1 MAPDSSS
8 SQVVAEQVR
17 KRPFRPGGWTFYG
30 QVGLVPLPLEWMF
43 KQNYKS
49 HVYEGFFQN
58 ENLLDRKIT
67 KNIKNIYK
75 ILRYI

>member
-1 MAPDSSS
+1 MA
-8 SQVVAEQVR
+8 
-17 KRPFRPGGWTFYG
+17 KW
-30 QVGLVPLPLEWMF
+30 GLVPLPLEWMF

-67 KNIKNIYK
+67 KNIKNIYR
-75 ILRYI
+75 ILRYILT